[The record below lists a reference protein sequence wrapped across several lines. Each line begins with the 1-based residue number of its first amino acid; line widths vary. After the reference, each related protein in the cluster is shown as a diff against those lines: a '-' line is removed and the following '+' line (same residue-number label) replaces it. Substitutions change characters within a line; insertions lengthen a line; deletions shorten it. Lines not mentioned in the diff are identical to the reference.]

1 MAFMI
6 VAVIRADVDSWI
18 SRYLNKEQT
27 GWTGFEHEAFDTHSW
42 PIIEGIYKPLIQ
54 AAQDNAITGREVPKL
69 LKDAFDPAKGGQLII
84 VERVIKKVTTHSVTL
99 K

>member
-6 VAVIRADVDSWI
+6 AAVIRADVDSWI

-27 GWTGFEHEAFDTHSW
+27 GWTGFEYEAFDTPSW
-42 PIIEGIYKPLIQ
+42 PIIEGIYNPLIQ
-54 AAQDNAITGREVPKL
+54 AAQDNAITGRKVPQL
-69 LKDAFDPAKGGQLII
+69 LKDAFDPMKSGQLII
-84 VERVIKKVTTHSVTL
+84 VERVIKRVTTHVVTL